1 MNVGEGAADNRIRW
15 MGMEERGTAVKW
27 AIAGVMALMAGGF
40 LGAPAEG
47 SRDEPAEPQVKR
59 AETAKADE
67 PAGKNEEAKG
77 AARKDRLEAARRA
90 RELARVRRT
99 LRAKPKPLE
108 FEAMPVAD
116 VLKALGEAGRF
127 AIVFDEELEEQG
139 IDLSDRR
146 VTLRAADMTYEDA
159 IYLILPPECGYSA
172 RPGYIL
178 ITTLEKSWLPLRT
191 VVYGVR
197 EALAEVPNFK
207 GPRIEFGDLSS
218 RSAAGGGGGLFEE
231 TAEEDEESRVT
242 PERLI
247 KMVKRHARR
256 ENDRRIAPWDDEGGP
271 ASISYLDGKLII
283 SQTYHGHRAVAKL
296 LMAIR

>member
-1 MNVGEGAADNRIRW
+1 
-15 MGMEERGTAVKW
+15 MGMEKRETAVKR
-27 AIAGVMALMAGGF
+27 AIAGVMALMAVGF

-47 SRDEPAEPQVKR
+47 SRDEPAEPQAKR
-59 AETAKADE
+59 AETAQADE
-67 PAGKNEEAKG
+67 PAEKNEEAKG

-172 RPGYIL
+172 RSGYVL

-191 VVYGVR
+191 VVHGVR

-231 TAEEDEESRVT
+231 TAEEDEESRAT
-242 PERLI
+242 PECLI
-247 KMVKRHARR
+247 EMVKRHVRH

-296 LMAIR
+296 LTAIR